1 MYSSYNPNRPK
12 EEITVYSIFENAFK
26 PELINSLNLRRIL
39 FAFDK
44 KPEDFLGI
52 EAQLAAFEKQKEDQK
67 KKEHQEKLFN
77 SCDEEARKII
87 NDTLRIHEY
96 LSTNLKPTKLV
107 TSEDDLRELSILIS
121 ILLNAD
127 GYIPFFAKNSVTL
140 DKVLSVIDL
149 DISVLQSI
157 LKMSINKSLIT
168 KYEDYFTSGKVDV
181 QVFIESLFD
190 DGINESKVLERITAE
205 NGNDYDVLVEEVTE
219 QKEKELTPEQ
229 GIEVLSSEEVTAITD
244 PSLSTI
250 VDYGSSISKHSKYI
264 NDALQALIFADTLD
278 QSISELNTLLAE
290 VSYEEKLE
298 PERKPTFFQR
308 FLDIEPE
315 TKTIRKYN
323 PEKIGEVG
331 EQIDIEIAQL
341 AKELKAYS
349 FIKKYIDAYMKVL
362 NEYLKNL
369 RAFNANLV
377 LPEITD
383 DLDEIT
389 QFSMSLD
396 QSSIKKIL
404 QDKIQAFETRL
415 VLMRQELVTVHQAII
430 NHFITINA
438 LQTSKMAILPLITT
452 EMAIAKGKTTEGE
465 ALQLTGE
472 LVNLL
477 QNIVNKNIEATQEN
491 LSRLRLSSIP
501 DETYAALSRDVGTY
515 LEKVNQGNAILEGTK
530 PGEISL
536 TLPASSSEPE
546 INPYGKKTQK

>member
-1 MYSSYNPNRPK
+1 
-12 EEITVYSIFENAFK
+12 
-26 PELINSLNLRRIL
+26 
-39 FAFDK
+39 
-44 KPEDFLGI
+44 
-52 EAQLAAFEKQKEDQK
+52 
-67 KKEHQEKLFN
+67 
-77 SCDEEARKII
+77 
-87 NDTLRIHEY
+87 
-96 LSTNLKPTKLV
+96 
-107 TSEDDLRELSILIS
+107 
-121 ILLNAD
+121 
-127 GYIPFFAKNSVTL
+127 
-140 DKVLSVIDL
+140 
-149 DISVLQSI
+149 
-157 LKMSINKSLIT
+157 
-168 KYEDYFTSGKVDV
+168 
-181 QVFIESLFD
+181 
-190 DGINESKVLERITAE
+190 
-205 NGNDYDVLVEEVTE
+205 
-219 QKEKELTPEQ
+219 
-229 GIEVLSSEEVTAITD
+229 
-244 PSLSTI
+244 
-250 VDYGSSISKHSKYI
+250 
-264 NDALQALIFADTLD
+264 
-278 QSISELNTLLAE
+278 
-290 VSYEEKLE
+290 
-298 PERKPTFFQR
+298 
-308 FLDIEPE
+308 
-315 TKTIRKYN
+315 
-323 PEKIGEVG
+323 
-331 EQIDIEIAQL
+331 
-341 AKELKAYS
+341 
-349 FIKKYIDAYMKVL
+349 MKVL